1 MLPDIQFN
9 ASSLSAIKSEF
20 MKLNIL
26 SVVIPALL
34 LSGCAF
40 QRMNEVKK
48 DAEDTGIKAS
58 SLIQQMGDNSPVVQF
73 KSSQYVNTTPLP
85 KPKYN
90 APRQIINCQV
100 TYKTIKPQDIF
111 QFSQDIGE
119 QCRIRIQVTPD
130 AASYLSHGG
139 SGGSRTQRLASVPS
153 PVVSSDEMKP
163 LASFGTDSAT
173 APDSAVTTAAVVST
187 LTDVSYAGGLGGLL
201 DLVSGRLGISWK
213 YENGGVTFYYLET
226 RRFDIEPADAK
237 YTLKGTVVSG
247 LSNSTGTDSSNSSS
261 GSGSGVSGAG
271 GSTMSSDVQMGNNL
285 YSDLKGTVQS
295 MLTPGV
301 GRLSLNATTG
311 TLMVTDVPDVVSRI
325 GEYLDEENSTLSR
338 QVILKVV
345 TYTVNTDTSDMVG
358 IDWKLVWKSLN
369 GKYGMSLVNTNSGMS
384 SDAISGGFNV
394 LDTATGAAA
403 QFAGSSFLLDALSK
417 QAKVTDVKNSTIMT
431 TNMAAAPV
439 LVGQQTT
446 YLKDVSTT
454 AYATGNNTV
463 PTQSLTPG
471 SVTTGTNI
479 TILPKILKDSDRL
492 MLNMFMD
499 ISSLKQIRTI
509 TSDTQKIE
517 APDIDT
523 RSLQQRVWLKP
534 GQTLIMSGF
543 EQNTNDSNRQ
553 GVGSPNNILFGGAL
567 SGAKTK
573 QSFVITVT
581 PYVR

>member
-1 MLPDIQFN
+1 
-9 ASSLSAIKSEF
+9 
-20 MKLNIL
+20 MKHKQLTLIAT
-26 SVVIPALL
+26 ALL
-34 LSGCAF
+34 LSGCAV

-48 DAEDTGIKAS
+48 DADDTGIKAT
-58 SLIQQMGDNSPVVQF
+58 SLIQQMGDNFPVVQF
-73 KSSQYVNTTPLP
+73 QNSQYINAVPLP
-85 KPKYN
+85 KPKYE
-90 APRQIINCQV
+90 APKQVVNCLV
-100 TYKTIKPQDIF
+100 TYKAVKPQDIF
-111 QFSQDIGE
+111 QFSQDISE
-119 QCRIRIQVTPD
+119 QCRIRVRVTPD
-130 AASYLSHGG
+130 AAAYLNSGTAEAG
-139 SGGSRTQRLASVPS
+139 STTQRMTSVPS
-153 PVVSSDEMKP
+153 PVVNSGEMKP
-163 LASFGTDSAT
+163 LAMFGADAGAVSA
-173 APDSAVTTAAVVST
+173 AAVGAVSRT
-187 LTDVSYAGGLGGLL
+187 ITDVSYSGGLGALL

-213 YENGGVTFYYLET
+213 YENGNIVFYYLET
-226 RRFDIEPADAK
+226 RRFDIQPADAK
-237 YTLKGTVVSG
+237 YDLTGTVTSG
-247 LSNSTGTDSSNSSS
+247 LSNATGTDSNGGGSSN
-261 GSGSGVSGAG
+261 SGVSGSG
-271 GSTMSSDVQMGNNL
+271 GSTMSSTVAMGNNL
-285 YSDLKGTVQS
+285 YTDLKATVES

-311 TLMVTDVPDVVSRI
+311 TLMITDVPDVVSRV
-325 GEYLDEENSTLSR
+325 GEYLDDENSTLSK

-345 TYTVNTDTSDMVG
+345 TYTVNSDISDMVG
-358 IDWKLVWKSLN
+358 IDWNLVWKSLS
-369 GKYGMSLVNTNSGMS
+369 GKYGIKLANTNSGVS
-384 SDAISGGFNV
+384 NDAISGGFNV
-394 LDTATGAAA
+394 LDTATGAAQ
-403 QFAGSSFLLDALSK
+403 QFAGSSILLDALSK
-417 QAKVTDVKNSTIMT
+417 QAKVSDVKTSTIMT

-446 YLKDVSTT
+446 YLKDVTTT
-454 AYATGNNTV
+454 AYSSGNSTV
-463 PTQSLTPG
+463 PSQSLTPG

-543 EQNTNDSNRQ
+543 EQNVDNSNRQ
-553 GVGSPNNILFGGAL
+553 GIGSPDNILFGGAL

>member
-1 MLPDIQFN
+1 MKKPIFT
-9 ASSLSAIKSEF
+9 ATAI
-20 MKLNIL
+20 
-26 SVVIPALL
+26 ALL
-34 LSGCAF
+34 LSGCAL

-48 DAEDTGIKAS
+48 TASDDGVNTS
-58 SLIQQMGDNSPVVQF
+58 SLIQQMGDNFPVVQF
-73 KSSQYVNTTPLP
+73 QNSQYVNMVPLP
-85 KPKYN
+85 KPKYD
-90 APRQIINCQV
+90 APRQIVNCQV
-100 TYKTIKPQDIF
+100 TYKAVKPQDIF
-111 QFSQDIGE
+111 QFSQDISE
-119 QCRIRIQVTPD
+119 QCHIRVRVTPD
-130 AASYLSHGG
+130 AGTYLSG
-139 SGGSRTQRLASVPS
+139 SGGESGSPTQRLGSVPS
-153 PVVSSDEMKP
+153 PVINSDAMRP
-163 LASFGTDSAT
+163 LGSFGGETGNGG
-173 APDSAVTTAAVVST
+173 APAIASVQRT
-187 LTDVSYAGGLGGLL
+187 LTDVSYTGGLGGLL

-213 YENGGVTFYYLET
+213 YDDGGVVFYYLET
-226 RRFDIEPADAK
+226 RRFDIQPADAK
-237 YTLKGTVVSG
+237 YALKGSVTSG
-247 LSNSTGTDSSNSSS
+247 LSNATGTDNSSS
-261 GSGSGVSGAG
+261 GSGSTGGVSGAG
-271 GSTMSSDVQMGNNL
+271 GSTMSSTVEMGNDL
-285 YSDLKGTVQS
+285 YKDLKTTVES
-295 MLTPGV
+295 MLTPGT

-325 GEYLDEENSTLSR
+325 GDYLDDENSTLSR

-345 TYTVNTDTSDMVG
+345 TYTVNTSASDMVG
-358 IDWKLVWKSLN
+358 IDWGLVWKSLS
-369 GKYGMSLVNTNSGMS
+369 GKYGLSLANSNS
-384 SDAISGGFNV
+384 TTATDAISGGFNV
-394 LDTATGAAA
+394 LDTATGSAA

-417 QAKVTDVKNSTIMT
+417 QANVSDVKTSTIMT

-454 AYATGNNTV
+454 AYTSGSSTV

-543 EQNTNDSNRQ
+543 E
-553 GVGSPNNILFGGAL
+553 
-567 SGAKTK
+567 
-573 QSFVITVT
+573 
-581 PYVR
+581 

>member
-1 MLPDIQFN
+1 
-9 ASSLSAIKSEF
+9 
-20 MKLNIL
+20 MKKPIFTATAL
-26 SVVIPALL
+26 ALL
-34 LSGCAF
+34 LSGCAL

-48 DAEDTGIKAS
+48 TAADDGVNTS
-58 SLIQQMGDNSPVVQF
+58 SLIQQMGDNYPVVQF
-73 KSSQYVNTTPLP
+73 QNSQYVNMVPLP
-85 KPKYN
+85 KPKYD
-90 APRQIINCQV
+90 APRQIVNCQV
-100 TYKTIKPQDIF
+100 TYKAVKPQDIF
-111 QFSQDIGE
+111 QFSQDMSE
-119 QCRIRIQVTPD
+119 QCHIRVRVTPD
-130 AASYLSHGG
+130 AATYLSGG
-139 SGGSRTQRLASVPS
+139 GRESGSSTQRLDAVPS
-153 PVVSSDEMKP
+153 PVMSAGDMKP
-163 LASFGTDSAT
+163 LGSFGAT
-173 APDSAVTTAAVVST
+173 GSTAAATPVAASPRL
-187 LTDVSYAGGLGGLL
+187 LTDMSYTGNFGGAM
-201 DLVSGRLGISWK
+201 DMAMGRFGVSWK
-213 YENGGVTFYYLET
+213 YDNGDVSIFYLET
-226 RRFDIEPADAK
+226 RRFDIQPADAK
-237 YTLKGTVVSG
+237 YALKGSVTSG
-247 LSNSTGTDSSNSSS
+247 LSNATGTDSSSS
-261 GSGSGVSGAG
+261 GSGSGSTGGVSGAG
-271 GSTMSSDVQMGNNL
+271 GSTMSSTVEMGNDL
-285 YSDLKGTVQS
+285 YKDLKTTVES
-295 MLTPGV
+295 MLTPGT

-325 GEYLDEENSTLSR
+325 GDYLDDENSTLSR

-345 TYTVNTDTSDMVG
+345 TYTVNTSASDMVG
-358 IDWKLVWKSLN
+358 IDWGLVWKSLS
-369 GKYGMSLVNTNSGMS
+369 GKYGLSLANTNSTTAT
-384 SDAISGGFNV
+384 DAISGGFNV
-394 LDTATGAAA
+394 LDTATGSAA

-417 QAKVTDVKNSTIMT
+417 QANVSDVKTSTIMT

-454 AYATGNNTV
+454 AYTSGSSTV

-553 GVGSPNNILFGGAL
+553 GTGSPDNILFGGLL

>member
-1 MLPDIQFN
+1 MQNRLLKIG
-9 ASSLSAIKSEF
+9 AV
-20 MKLNIL
+20 
-26 SVVIPALL
+26 SVFL
-34 LSGCAF
+34 LSGCAV
-40 QRMNEVKK
+40 QRMNEVSK

-58 SLIQQMGDNSPVVQF
+58 SLIQQMGDNYPVVQF
-73 KSSQYVNTTPLP
+73 QNSQYVNTAPLP
-85 KPKYN
+85 KPKYE
-90 APRQIINCQV
+90 APREIVNCQV
-100 TYKTIKPQDIF
+100 IYKTVKPQDVF
-111 QFSQDIGE
+111 QFAQDMTQ
-119 QCRIRIQVTPD
+119 QCHVRVRVTPD
-130 AASYLSHGG
+130 AAAYLG
-139 SGGSRTQRLASVPS
+139 SGGDSGSKTQRLSSVPS
-153 PVVSSDEMKP
+153 PVINSGEMKP
-163 LASFGTDSAT
+163 LAMFGAEASNSGNTASAG
-173 APDSAVTTAAVVST
+173 SARYI
-187 LTDVSYAGGLGGLL
+187 TDVSYQGNFGGVM
-201 DLVSGRLGISWK
+201 DLVTGRFGVSWK
-213 YENGGVTFYYLET
+213 FSDGEASIYYLET
-226 RRFDIEPADAK
+226 KRFDIQPADAK
-237 YTLKGTVVSG
+237 YDLTGTVTSG
-247 LSNSTGTDSSNSSS
+247 LSNATGTDSGNGGGSSS
-261 GSGSGVSGAG
+261 SGVSGSG
-271 GSTMSSDVQMGNNL
+271 GSTMSSTVAMGNNL
-285 YSDLKGTVQS
+285 YKDLKETVES

-311 TLMVTDVPDVVSRI
+311 TLMITDVPDVVSRV
-325 GEYLDEENSTLSR
+325 GDYLADENSTLSR

-345 TYTVNTDTSDMVG
+345 TYTVNTDVSDMVG
-358 IDWKLVWKSLN
+358 IDWNLVWKSLN
-369 GKYGMSLVNTNSGMS
+369 GNFGIKLANTTSGVA

-394 LDTATGAAA
+394 LDTATGSAA

-417 QAKVTDVKNSTIMT
+417 QAKVSDVKTSTIMT

-446 YLKDVSTT
+446 YLKDVTTT
-454 AYATGNNTV
+454 AYATGDATV
-463 PTQSLTPG
+463 PSQSLTPG

-543 EQNTNDSNRQ
+543 EQNTDNSNRQ
-553 GVGSPNNILFGGAL
+553 GVGSPSNILFGGSL

>member
-1 MLPDIQFN
+1 
-9 ASSLSAIKSEF
+9 
-20 MKLNIL
+20 
-26 SVVIPALL
+26 
-34 LSGCAF
+34 
-40 QRMNEVKK
+40 MNEVQKS
-48 DAEDTGIKAS
+48 AEDTGVKAS
-58 SLIQQMGDNSPVVQF
+58 SLIQQMGDNYPVVQF
-73 KSSQYVNTTPLP
+73 TNRQYINTSPLP
-85 KPKYN
+85 KPKYA
-90 APRQIINCQV
+90 APRQVVNCKVQYLTV
-100 TYKTIKPQDIF
+100 KPQDIF
-111 QFSQDIGE
+111 ELSQDLSE
-119 QCRIRIQVTPD
+119 QCHIRFRVSPD
-130 AASYLSHGG
+130 ASAYLGSVGTGG
-139 SGGSRTQRLASVPS
+139 GVTQRLTDVPS
-153 PVVSSDEMKP
+153 PVINSGEMKP
-163 LASFGTDSAT
+163 LAMFGAQANNNAAPAIVATRKITDIRYSG
-173 APDSAVTTAAVVST
+173 S
-187 LTDVSYAGGLGGLL
+187 LGRFL
-201 DLVSGRLGISWK
+201 DLITGRLGISWK
-213 YENGGVTFYYLET
+213 YENGEVIFYYLET
-226 RRFDIEPADAK
+226 KRFDIQPADAK
-237 YTLKGTVVSG
+237 YDLTGTVTSG
-247 LSNSTGTDSSNSSS
+247 LSNATGTDSGNGGGTSS
-261 GSGSGVSGAG
+261 SGVSGSG
-271 GSTMSSDVQMGNNL
+271 GSTMSSTVAMGNNL
-285 YSDLKGTVQS
+285 YKDLKETVQS

-311 TLMVTDVPDVVSRI
+311 TLMITDVPEVVRRV
-325 GEYLDEENSTLSR
+325 GDYLDDENSTLSR

-345 TYTVNTDTSDMVG
+345 TYTVNTDVSDMVG
-358 IDWKLVWKSLN
+358 IDWNLVWKSLN
-369 GKYGMSLVNTNSGMS
+369 GNYGIKLANTNSGVA

-403 QFAGSSFLLDALSK
+403 QFAGSSFLLNALSK
-417 QAKVTDVKNSTIMT
+417 QAKVSDVKTSTIMT

-446 YLKDVSTT
+446 YLKDVTTT
-454 AYATGNNTV
+454 AYATGDATV
-463 PTQSLTPG
+463 PSQSLTPG

-543 EQNTNDSNRQ
+543 EQNTDNSNRQ

>member
-1 MLPDIQFN
+1 MKN
-9 ASSLSAIKSEF
+9 KSLTLIAT
-20 MKLNIL
+20 
-26 SVVIPALL
+26 ALL
-34 LSGCAF
+34 LSGCAV
-40 QRMNEVKK
+40 QRMNEVSK
-48 DAEDTGIKAS
+48 DAGDTAIKAS
-58 SLIQQMGDNSPVVQF
+58 SLIQQMGDNYPVVQF
-73 KSSQYVNTTPLP
+73 QNSQYVNTAPLP
-85 KPKYN
+85 KLKYD
-90 APRQIINCQV
+90 APPQVVNCQV
-100 TYKTIKPQDIF
+100 TYKTVKPQDIF
-111 QFSQDIGE
+111 QFAQDMTD
-119 QCRIRIQVTPD
+119 QCRIRVRVTPD
-130 AASYLSHGG
+130 AAAYLG
-139 SGGSRTQRLASVPS
+139 SGGDSSSKTQRLSSVPS
-153 PVVSSDEMKP
+153 PVINSGEMKP
-163 LASFGTDSAT
+163 LAMFGAEANSNGNT
-173 APDSAVTTAAVVST
+173 APTGTARYI
-187 LTDVSYAGGLGGLL
+187 TDVSYQGNFGGVM
-201 DLVSGRLGISWK
+201 DLVTGRFGVSWK
-213 YENGGVTFYYLET
+213 VSDGEASIYYLET
-226 RRFDIEPADAK
+226 KRFDIQPADAK
-237 YTLKGTVVSG
+237 YDLTGTVTSG
-247 LSNSTGTDSSNSSS
+247 LSNATGTDSGNGGGTSS
-261 GSGSGVSGAG
+261 SGVSGSG
-271 GSTMSSDVQMGNNL
+271 GSTMSSTVAMGNNL
-285 YSDLKGTVQS
+285 YKDLKETVQS

-311 TLMVTDVPDVVSRI
+311 TLMITDVPDVVRRV
-325 GEYLDEENSTLSR
+325 GDYLDDENSTLSR

-345 TYTVNTDTSDMVG
+345 TYTVNTDVSDMVG
-358 IDWKLVWKSLN
+358 IDWNLVWKSLN
-369 GKYGMSLVNTNSGMS
+369 GNYGIKLANTNSGVA

-394 LDTATGAAA
+394 LDTATGSAA

-417 QAKVTDVKNSTIMT
+417 QAKVSDVKTSTIMT

-446 YLKDVSTT
+446 YLKDVTTT
-454 AYATGNNTV
+454 AYATGDATV
-463 PTQSLTPG
+463 PSQSLTPG

-543 EQNTNDSNRQ
+543 EQNTDNSNRQ
-553 GVGSPNNILFGGAL
+553 GVGSPSNILFGGSL

>member
-1 MLPDIQFN
+1 MT
-9 ASSLSAIKSEF
+9 K
-20 MKLNIL
+20 K
-26 SVVIPALL
+26 L
-34 LSGCAF
+34 LSIVICSILVNGCAV
-40 QRMNEVKK
+40 QRMNEVRK
-48 DAEDTGIKAS
+48 DAEDTGVKAS
-58 SLIQQMGDNSPVVQF
+58 SLIKQMGDNSPVVQF
-73 KSSQYVNTTPLP
+73 KNSQYVNTTPLP

-90 APRQIINCQV
+90 APRQIINCEV
-100 TYKTIKPQDIF
+100 TYKTIKQQDIF

-163 LASFGTDSAT
+163 LASFGTDSASAT
-173 APDSAVTTAAVVST
+173 NSAVTTAAVVST

-201 DLVSGRLGISWK
+201 DLVSGRLGISWR

-285 YSDLKGTVQS
+285 YSDIKGTVES

-325 GEYLDEENSTLSR
+325 GEYLQEENSTLSR

-345 TYTVNTDTSDMVG
+345 TYTVNTDISDMVG

-384 SDAISGGFNV
+384 NDAISGGFNV

-403 QFAGSSFLLDALSK
+403 QFAGSSLLLDALSK
-417 QAKVTDVKNSTIMT
+417 QVKVTDVKNSTIMT

-446 YLKDVSTT
+446 YLRDVSTT

-463 PTQSLTPG
+463 PTQSMTPG

-509 TSDTQKIE
+509 NNDTQKIE

>member
-1 MLPDIQFN
+1 MSNRLITLG
-9 ASSLSAIKSEF
+9 AV
-20 MKLNIL
+20 
-26 SVVIPALL
+26 SVFL
-34 LSGCAF
+34 LSGCAM

-48 DAEDTGIKAS
+48 NAEDTGIKAT
-58 SLIQQMGDNSPVVQF
+58 SLIQQMGDNYPVVQF
-73 KSSQYVNTTPLP
+73 QNSQYVNTSPLP
-85 KPKYN
+85 KPKYA
-90 APRQIINCQV
+90 APREVVNCQV
-100 TYKTIKPQDIF
+100 TYKTAKPQDVF
-111 QFSQDIGE
+111 QFAQDMTN
-119 QCRIRIQVTPD
+119 QCHIRVRVTPD
-130 AASYLSHGG
+130 AAAYLG
-139 SGGSRTQRLASVPS
+139 SGGDTGSKTQQLSSVPS
-153 PVVSSDEMKP
+153 PVINSGEMKP
-163 LASFGTDSAT
+163 LAMFGAEANNNSNTSSTGSARYI
-173 APDSAVTTAAVVST
+173 
-187 LTDVSYAGGLGGLL
+187 TDVSYQGNFGGVM
-201 DLVSGRLGISWK
+201 DLVTGRFGVSWK
-213 YENGGVTFYYLET
+213 YNDGEASIYYLET
-226 RRFDIEPADAK
+226 KRFDIQPADAK
-237 YTLKGTVVSG
+237 YDLTGTVTSG
-247 LSNSTGTDSSNSSS
+247 LSNATGTDSGNGGGSSS
-261 GSGSGVSGAG
+261 SGVSGSG
-271 GSTMSSDVQMGNNL
+271 GSTMSSTVTMGNNL
-285 YSDLKGTVQS
+285 YKDLKDTVQS

-311 TLMVTDVPDVVSRI
+311 TLMITDVPDVVSRV
-325 GEYLDEENSTLSR
+325 GEYLDDENSTLSR

-345 TYTVNTDTSDMVG
+345 TYTVNTDVSDMVG
-358 IDWKLVWKSLN
+358 IDWNIVWKSLS
-369 GKYGMSLVNTNSGMS
+369 GKYGITLANTNSGVS

-417 QAKVTDVKNSTIMT
+417 QAQVSDVKTSTIMT

-446 YLKDVSTT
+446 YLKDVTTT
-454 AYATGNNTV
+454 AYATGDATV
-463 PTQSLTPG
+463 PSQSLTPG

-543 EQNTNDSNRQ
+543 EQNTDNSDRQ
-553 GVGSPNNILFGGAL
+553 GVGSPSNILFGGSL
-567 SGAKTK
+567 SGTKTK

>member
-1 MLPDIQFN
+1 MKTT
-9 ASSLSAIKSEF
+9 LSITIA
-20 MKLNIL
+20 
-26 SVVIPALL
+26 ALM
-34 LSGCAF
+34 LSGCAM

-48 DAEDTGIKAS
+48 DAEDTGNKAS
-58 SLIQQMGDNSPVVQF
+58 SLIQQMGDNYPVVQF
-73 KSSQYVNTTPLP
+73 QNSQYINSVPLP
-85 KPKYN
+85 KPKFD
-90 APRQIINCQV
+90 APRQVVNCHV
-100 TYKTIKPQDIF
+100 TYKTIRPQDVF
-111 QFSQDIGE
+111 QFSQDMSE
-119 QCRIRIQVTPD
+119 QCRIRIRVTPD
-130 AASYLSHGG
+130 AASYLSGG
-139 SGGSRTQRLASVPS
+139 SGSGSRTQRLSFSSVPS
-153 PVVSSDEMKP
+153 PVLGSGEMKP
-163 LASFGTDSAT
+163 LASFGGETGGGSSSPTSAI
-173 APDSAVTTAAVVST
+173 VST
-187 LTDVSYAGGLGGLL
+187 ITDVSYSGGLGGLL
-201 DLVSGRLGISWK
+201 DLVSGRLGVSWK
-213 YENGGVTFYYLET
+213 YENGSVVFYYLET
-226 RRFDIEPADAK
+226 RRFDIQPADAK
-237 YTLKGTVVSG
+237 YALKGSVTSG
-247 LSNSTGTDSSNSSS
+247 LSNATGTDSSNSGS
-261 GSGSGVSGAG
+261 GSGSGVSGSG
-271 GSTMSSDVQMGNNL
+271 GSTMSSDVEMGNNL
-285 YSDLKGTVQS
+285 YADLKSTVQS

-301 GRLSLNATTG
+301 GRMSLNATTG
-311 TLMVTDVPDVVSRI
+311 TLMITDVPDVVSQI
-325 GEYLDEENSTLSR
+325 GEYIKDENSTLSR

-345 TYTVNTDTSDMVG
+345 TYTVNTDVSDMVG

-369 GKYGMSLVNTNSGMS
+369 GNYGISLANKNSGMS

-394 LDTATGAAA
+394 LDTATGSAA

-417 QAKVTDVKNSTIMT
+417 QAKVSDVKTSTIMT

-454 AYATGNNTV
+454 AYATGSATV
-463 PTQSLTPG
+463 PTQTLTPG

-523 RSLQQRVWLKP
+523 RSIQQRVWLKP

-543 EQNTNDSNRQ
+543 EQDTNDSNRQ
-553 GVGSPNNILFGGAL
+553 GVGSPNNIFFGGAL

>member
-1 MLPDIQFN
+1 MSNRLITLG
-9 ASSLSAIKSEF
+9 AV
-20 MKLNIL
+20 
-26 SVVIPALL
+26 SVFL
-34 LSGCAF
+34 LSGCAM

-48 DAEDTGIKAS
+48 NAEDTGIKAT
-58 SLIQQMGDNSPVVQF
+58 SLIQQMGDNYPVVQF
-73 KSSQYVNTTPLP
+73 QNSQYVNTSPLP
-85 KPKYN
+85 KPKYA
-90 APRQIINCQV
+90 APREVVNCQV
-100 TYKTIKPQDIF
+100 TYKTAKPQDVF
-111 QFSQDIGE
+111 QFAQDMTD
-119 QCRIRIQVTPD
+119 QCHIRVRVTPD
-130 AASYLSHGG
+130 AAAYLG
-139 SGGSRTQRLASVPS
+139 SGGDTGSKTQQLSSVPS
-153 PVVSSDEMKP
+153 PVINSGEMKP
-163 LASFGTDSAT
+163 LAMFGAEANNNSNTSSTGSARYI
-173 APDSAVTTAAVVST
+173 
-187 LTDVSYAGGLGGLL
+187 TDVSYQGNFGGVM
-201 DLVSGRLGISWK
+201 DLVTGRFGVSWK
-213 YENGGVTFYYLET
+213 YNDGEASIYYLET
-226 RRFDIEPADAK
+226 KRFDIQPADAK
-237 YTLKGTVVSG
+237 YDLTGTVTSG
-247 LSNSTGTDSSNSSS
+247 LSNATGTDSGNGGGSSS
-261 GSGSGVSGAG
+261 SGVSGSG
-271 GSTMSSDVQMGNNL
+271 GSTMSSTVTMGNNL
-285 YSDLKGTVQS
+285 YKDLKDTVQS

-311 TLMVTDVPDVVSRI
+311 TLMITDVPDVVSRV
-325 GEYLDEENSTLSR
+325 GEYLDDENSTLSR

-345 TYTVNTDTSDMVG
+345 TYTVNTDVSDMVG
-358 IDWKLVWKSLN
+358 IDWNIVWKSLS
-369 GKYGMSLVNTNSGMS
+369 GKYGITLANTNSGVS

-417 QAKVTDVKNSTIMT
+417 QAQVSDVKTSTIMT

-446 YLKDVSTT
+446 YLKDVTTT
-454 AYATGNNTV
+454 AYATGDATV
-463 PTQSLTPG
+463 PSQSLTPG

-543 EQNTNDSNRQ
+543 EQNTDNSDRQ
-553 GVGSPNNILFGGAL
+553 GVGSPSNILFGGSL
-567 SGAKTK
+567 SGTKTK

>member
-1 MLPDIQFN
+1 MKN
-9 ASSLSAIKSEF
+9 KSLTLIAT
-20 MKLNIL
+20 
-26 SVVIPALL
+26 ALL
-34 LSGCAF
+34 LSGCAG
-40 QRMNEVKK
+40 QRMNEVSK
-48 DAEDTGIKAS
+48 DAGDTAIKAS
-58 SLIQQMGDNSPVVQF
+58 SLIQQMGDNYPVVQF
-73 KSSQYVNTTPLP
+73 QNSQYVNTAPLP
-85 KPKYN
+85 KPKYE
-90 APRQIINCQV
+90 APREVVSCQV
-100 TYKTIKPQDIF
+100 TYKTAKPQDIF
-111 QFSQDIGE
+111 QFAQDMSE
-119 QCRIRIQVTPD
+119 QCRIRVRVTPD
-130 AASYLSHGG
+130 AAAYLSAGG
-139 SGGSRTQRLASVPS
+139 ESGSKTQRLSAVPS
-153 PVVSSDEMKP
+153 PVMNSGEMKP
-163 LASFGTDSAT
+163 LAMFGADGTNSQT
-173 APDSAVTTAAVVST
+173 STNTGVTRTVS
-187 LTDVSYAGGLGGLL
+187 DVSYTGALGGLL
-201 DLVSGRLGISWK
+201 DLVAGRMGVSWK
-213 YENGGVTFYYLET
+213 YENGNVVFYYLET
-226 RRFDIEPADAK
+226 KRFDIQPADAK
-237 YTLKGTVVSG
+237 YDLTGTVTSG
-247 LSNSTGTDSSNSSS
+247 LSNATGTDSGNGGGTSSS
-261 GSGSGVSGAG
+261 GISGSG
-271 GSTMSSDVQMGNNL
+271 GSTMSSTVAMGNNL
-285 YSDLKGTVQS
+285 YKDLKETVQS

-311 TLMVTDVPDVVSRI
+311 TLMITDVPDVVRRV
-325 GEYLDEENSTLSR
+325 GDYLDDENSTLSR

-345 TYTVNTDTSDMVG
+345 TYTVNTDVSDMVG
-358 IDWKLVWKSLN
+358 IDWNLVWKSLN
-369 GKYGMSLVNTNSGMS
+369 GNYGIKLANTNSGVA

-394 LDTATGAAA
+394 LDTATGSAA

-417 QAKVTDVKNSTIMT
+417 QAKVSDVKTSTIMT

-446 YLKDVSTT
+446 YLKDVTTT
-454 AYATGNNTV
+454 AYATGDATV
-463 PTQSLTPG
+463 PSQSLTPG

-543 EQNTNDSNRQ
+543 EQNTDNSNRQ
-553 GVGSPNNILFGGAL
+553 GVGSPSNILFGGSL